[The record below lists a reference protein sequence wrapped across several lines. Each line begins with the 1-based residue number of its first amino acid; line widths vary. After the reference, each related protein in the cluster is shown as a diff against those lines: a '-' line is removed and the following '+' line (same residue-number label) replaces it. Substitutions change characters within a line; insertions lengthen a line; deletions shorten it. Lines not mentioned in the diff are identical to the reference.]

1 MPGEGRSRESSRELE
16 YSCLFVS
23 EVDTKSAFP
32 PTCIRKPHPPPA
44 IRTRT
49 RKLPPPPAIRTRTHV
64 PANRH
69 RPPAPMCPSTH
80 EPPSNL
86 QTPNLKPPNPSASVF
101 ETSQT
106 RNICLTVYSGTM
118 IRTESILDLATVAS
132 GQSHADALQ
141 GSIDLAQ
148 TAEKAGYQRIWY
160 AEHHNMNSIASSS
173 PAVLIAAVA
182 AKTESIT
189 LGSGGVML
197 PNHAPLT
204 VAEQFGTLANLYPD
218 RIELGLGRA
227 PGTDQATMRALRRD
241 PRSSDS
247 FPQDVQELR
256 GYLSDESLI
265 KGINAIPGRGT
276 HVPLYILGSSLFGA
290 QLAAAL
296 GLPYAFASHF
306 APDALLDAIAV
317 YREQFQPSEQL
328 DKPYA
333 FAAMNVI
340 ASESEE
346 DAQQQYF
353 ATRRNMVRRF
363 LSRGGHHL
371 TDDEAEILM
380 DTPQGRQV
388 QNMFRHT
395 AVGTVAQV
403 REQIAQFGEYSTAD
417 ELIVAHHSLKVP
429 DRLRSVELTAEA
441 VGLSA

>member
-1 MPGEGRSRESSRELE
+1 
-16 YSCLFVS
+16 
-23 EVDTKSAFP
+23 
-32 PTCIRKPHPPPA
+32 
-44 IRTRT
+44 
-49 RKLPPPPAIRTRTHV
+49 
-64 PANRH
+64 
-69 RPPAPMCPSTH
+69 
-80 EPPSNL
+80 
-86 QTPNLKPPNPSASVF
+86 
-101 ETSQT
+101 
-106 RNICLTVYSGTM
+106 M

-306 APDALLDAIAV
+306 APDALRDAIAV
-317 YREQFQPSEQL
+317 YREQFQPSGQL

-371 TDDEAEILM
+371 TDDEAEVLM

-417 ELIVAHHSLKVP
+417 ELIVAHQSLKVS

-441 VGLSA
+441 AGLNS